1 METPKTE
8 SRVTQAFLVKENVK
22 ALVEDRPEEIIFS
35 SVVADGRTEVFESSN
50 YVISKP
56 RDFHPLICKVS
67 VFENGFKIKSVSR
80 PFKFIYK
87 HFIFKSEKVQTVL
100 KNIEEQKQLAEQ
112 AKRKQTNES

>member
-1 METPKTE
+1 MVVKTE
-8 SRVTQAFLVKENVK
+8 LANGNF
-22 ALVEDRPEEIIFS
+22 
-35 SVVADGRTEVFESSN
+35 EVFETSN

-56 RDFHPLICKVS
+56 KDFHPLLCKVS
-67 VFENGFKIKSVSR
+67 IYGNGKKIKSVSR

-100 KNIEEQKQLAEQ
+100 KNIEEQRRLAEQ

>member
-1 METPKTE
+1 MVVKTE
-8 SRVTQAFLVKENVK
+8 LANGNF
-22 ALVEDRPEEIIFS
+22 
-35 SVVADGRTEVFESSN
+35 EVFETSN
-50 YVISKP
+50 YMISKP
-56 RDFHPLICKVS
+56 KDFHPLLCKVS
-67 VFENGFKIKSVSR
+67 IYDNGKKIKSVSR

>member
-1 METPKTE
+1 MTII
-8 SRVTQAFLVKENVK
+8 
-22 ALVEDRPEEIIFS
+22 VEL
-35 SVVADGRTEVFESSN
+35 ADGRMEVFESSN

-56 RDFHPLICKVS
+56 KDFHPLICKVS

-112 AKRKQTNES
+112 AKGEQTNEG

>member
-1 METPKTE
+1 MVVKTE
-8 SRVTQAFLVKENVK
+8 LANGNF
-22 ALVEDRPEEIIFS
+22 
-35 SVVADGRTEVFESSN
+35 EVFETSN

-56 RDFHPLICKVS
+56 KDFHPLLCKVS
-67 VFENGFKIKSVSR
+67 IYDNGKKIKSVSR

-100 KNIEEQKQLAEQ
+100 KNIEEQRRLAEQ